1 MFIITALE
9 GSSLKRSVHH
19 LMTKLRAL
27 AVLVVLAT
35 LLSWPCRKELGVRGM
50 DLSVAFSARILTDNL
65 FTDMSYRIRTDSS
78 FAPITEN
85 NRIVSRFVHRGRL
98 LFRDEYEPPVPTSK
112 WEPDKEYT
120 FTRRIYIPA
129 FIDEF
134 DAKFGGAERLELTVG
149 LASPLHET
157 GDSGLVLF
165 RKTLR
170 VVPSADSPVIVY
182 LSGWYG
188 QETGTQD
195 TERRWRWTSKEARTA
210 IDNPGRDALLVLRG
224 QAGPAT
230 AGQKV
235 AISIDGKPLEEF
247 APGSGEFERQFIIKK
262 EWLGD
267 KKDFEL
273 VIEVD
278 KTFVPAKVT
287 SGSKDERELG
297 IRISLLYFR

>member
-1 MFIITALE
+1 
-9 GSSLKRSVHH
+9 
-19 LMTKLRAL
+19 MTKLRAL

-50 DLSVAFSARILTDNL
+50 DLSVAFSARVLTDNL
-65 FTDMSYRIRTDSS
+65 FTDVTYRVRTDSS
-78 FAPITEN
+78 LAPITEDD
-85 NRIVSRFVHRGRL
+85 RIISRFVHRGRL
-98 LFRDEYEPPVPTSK
+98 LFRDECEPPVPTSK
-112 WEPDKEYT
+112 WEPNREYT

-129 FIDEF
+129 FINEF
-134 DAKFGGAERLELTVG
+134 DAKFLGTERLGLTVG
-149 LASPLHET
+149 LASPSDKT

-188 QETGTQD
+188 QETDTQD
-195 TERRWRWTSKEARTA
+195 PGRRWRWTSKEARTA

-224 QAGPAT
+224 QAGLAT

-235 AISIDGKPLEEF
+235 TISIDGKPLEKF

-273 VIEVD
+273 VIGVD

-287 SGSKDERELG
+287 PGSKDERELG

>member
-1 MFIITALE
+1 
-9 GSSLKRSVHH
+9 
-19 LMTKLRAL
+19 MTKLRAL
-27 AVLVVLAT
+27 AVLIVLAI
-35 LLSWPCRKELGVRGM
+35 LLSWPCRKQLGVRGM
-50 DLSVAFSARILTDNL
+50 DLNVVFSARVLTDNL
-65 FTDMSYRIRTDSS
+65 FTDVTYRVRTDSS
-78 FAPITEN
+78 FTPITEN
-85 NRIVSRFVHRGRL
+85 DKVVSRFVHRGRP

-134 DAKFGGAERLELTVG
+134 DAKFRGAERLELTVG
-149 LASPLHET
+149 LTSPSDMT

-170 VVPSADSPVIVY
+170 VVPSADSPAVVY
-182 LSGWYG
+182 LGGWYG
-188 QETGTQD
+188 QETDPQD
-195 TERRWRWTSKEARTA
+195 PGQRWRWTSKEARTA
-210 IDNPGRDALLVLRG
+210 IDNPGREALLVLRG
-224 QAGPAT
+224 SAGLAA

-235 AISIDGKPLEEF
+235 TISIDGKPLEEF
-247 APGSGEFERQFIIKK
+247 APGSGEFERHYTVKK

-273 VIEVD
+273 VIDVD

-287 SGSKDERELG
+287 PGSGDKRELG
-297 IRISLLYFR
+297 IRISLIYLR